1 MKKYAILPLETV
13 EHLILM
19 TEAAQAFV
27 HGRSVKEL
35 IDDGQMPYCYLELI
49 AAKENAW
56 NLESLEHWHEEG
68 TSKMNFSRPFGIRFS
83 EILKTILQMSSIK
96 YGILPIKVIDEL
108 ILKIQAYEMALE
120 ENSGRSTTIQEPI
133 EDAEM
138 PDVYHELI
146 AAMENAWTL
155 EKSERNE
162 KKRKSIMKLTRDYSR
177 IAEPDKTI

>member
-1 MKKYAILPLETV
+1 
-13 EHLILM
+13 
-19 TEAAQAFV
+19 
-27 HGRSVKEL
+27 
-35 IDDGQMPYCYLELI
+35 
-49 AAKENAW
+49 
-56 NLESLEHWHEEG
+56 
-68 TSKMNFSRPFGIRFS
+68 
-83 EILKTILQMSSIK
+83 MSSIK

-146 AAMENAWTL
+146 GAKVNAWTL

-177 IAEPDKTI
+177 IAEPDKTIQE

>member
-1 MKKYAILPLETV
+1 
-13 EHLILM
+13 
-19 TEAAQAFV
+19 
-27 HGRSVKEL
+27 
-35 IDDGQMPYCYLELI
+35 
-49 AAKENAW
+49 
-56 NLESLEHWHEEG
+56 
-68 TSKMNFSRPFGIRFS
+68 
-83 EILKTILQMSSIK
+83 MSTK